1 VFTLFSRFVLDESA
15 VAAPCRAFSRYALG
29 LAAIV
34 AASVPKSALAQSPD
48 STAQLPDIVVT
59 ADRVAESIERT
70 GSAITVV
77 HGADIAASSPVSL
90 VDALRSVPGLD
101 ISETGGPAGTASVR
115 LRGANANQT
124 LVMIDG
130 VRVNDPAA
138 ASGDYDF
145 SMVPVGTIERI
156 EVLRGPQSALY
167 GSDAVGGVINIITRK
182 GKGPARLDLQTE
194 AGSYGT
200 VSTSGSLTGSQGPW
214 SYAASG
220 TGQRSDG
227 FSRYGYR
234 IPAIEARYPNLES
247 DGFDRWAGSARLG
260 YDAGDGR
267 RFEVGA
273 IGSRTRA
280 DYDAASGT
288 FPDTPSEATRKFGQ
302 AWARAAVDTGAVTHS
317 LNVFANRSERAFDE
331 TTYKTN
337 MLPRNTT
344 RTLTDYVGD
353 RYGGEYQADIGMGI
367 LGSLIVGAR
376 GEQETADVSSERL
389 LPTPLPRTSSV
400 AGEQTTRSLFS
411 LWRLPIGERMTVT
424 LGGRVDDVADVDRFE
439 TWRTTIAYTIPE
451 TGTKLR
457 ASAGTGGK
465 APTLYQ
471 LYAPTYGNTSLK
483 SEESFGWDAGV
494 DQRLFGDRVTLSLT
508 GFGNDLTNLIDYD
521 SVAMRYFNVA
531 RAETS
536 GLEVGADAVVWP
548 NWVKL
553 KLAYTY
559 LHAIDADTGL
569 TLQRRPEHAGR
580 VSLAVTPM
588 ADWLIEPRLYLVSER
603 YSSAGEK
610 NRLDPYARLDIYS
623 SYRLDEHRRVFL
635 RLENITDVHYQEVL
649 NYGTAGLSAYAGFNL
664 TW

>member
-1 VFTLFSRFVLDESA
+1 MRSVLDEGIVVASFKAFPRHVPGLA
-15 VAAPCRAFSRYALG
+15 VAAVF
-29 LAAIV
+29 AAG
-34 AASVPKSALAQSPD
+34 VPHFALAQAPGSV
-48 STAQLPDIVVT
+48 TQLPDIVVT
-59 ADRVAESIERT
+59 ADRVAESVERT

-77 HGADIAASSPVSL
+77 HGADIAASSPVSI
-90 VDALRSVPGLD
+90 VDALRTVPGLD
-101 ISETGGPAGTASVR
+101 VSEAGGPAGTATVR

-130 VRVNDPAA
+130 VRVNDPSA

-182 GKGPARLDLQTE
+182 GKGPARLDLHME

-214 SYAASG
+214 SYTASG

-247 DGFDRWAGSARLG
+247 DRFDRWAGSARLG

-267 RFEVGA
+267 RFEIGAVG
-273 IGSRTRA
+273 SHTRA

-302 AWARAAVDTGAVTHS
+302 VWTRAAVETGAVTHS
-317 LNVFANRSERAFDE
+317 FNIFANRSERAFDE

-337 MLPRNTT
+337 MLPANTT
-344 RTLTDYVGD
+344 RTLTNYVGD

-400 AGEQTTRSLFS
+400 VDEQTTGSVFS
-411 LWRLPIGERMTVT
+411 LWRLPIGDRLTVT
-424 LGGRVDDVADVDRFE
+424 LGGRVDDVVDVDRFE
-439 TWRTTIAYTIPE
+439 TWRTTVAYAIPE

-471 LYAPTYGNTSLK
+471 LHAPTFGNTGLK

-494 DQRLFGDRVTLSLT
+494 DQRVFGDRITLSLT
-508 GFGNDLTNLIDYD
+508 GFGNQLTNLIDFD
-521 SVAMRYFNVA
+521 TVASRYFNVA

-569 TLQRRPEHAGR
+569 TLQRRPRHAGHA
-580 VSLAVTPM
+580 SLTFTPT
-588 ADWLIEPRLYLVSER
+588 ADWLIEPRLYLASAR
-603 YSSAGEK
+603 YSSVGEK
-610 NRLDPYARLDIYS
+610 NRLDPYTRLDLYS

-635 RLENITDVHYQEVL
+635 RLENITDVRYQEIL
-649 NYGTAGLSAYAGFNL
+649 NYGTAGFSAYAGLNL